1 MKWNTYAQIWKC
13 MDYYN
18 CVQLK
23 TEPHLNNRE
32 HEHPLVLYKKLT
44 CLQEVCYICVL
55 EFQILWQALV
65 EIEDHYFDRI
75 ATFEAPYYGTYIKD
89 GGHYT
94 LNGLIRYLHIYEP
107 CMSSA
112 LNRSSVV
119 QRFKPSDAIK
129 ICDRLTFDFYMGLS
143 YLCLEYTRLSHSC
156 STYSWKIQ

>member
-55 EFQILWQALV
+55 EFQILWQSLV

-89 GGHYT
+89 GGHT
-94 LNGLIRYLHIYEP
+94 LLMDSLDISTSMNHVWAPPLTEVQWYSASSLVMQSKYVTDWPSIFTWDYRIYVYSTLGYLI
-107 CMSSA
+107 
-112 LNRSSVV
+112 VV
-119 QRFKPSDAIK
+119 AH
-129 ICDRLTFDFYMGLS
+129 TV
-143 YLCLEYTRLSHSC
+143 E
-156 STYSWKIQ
+156 KIQ